1 MPLPR
6 PINPSYTLGVLTIA
20 STLSYLD
27 RQILGLL
34 AEPLR
39 QDLHLT
45 DLQIGLLQG
54 FTFAIVLATAGLP
67 LGRLVDTGNRVRI
80 AAVGIALWSI
90 MTAACG
96 FAGNFGA
103 LLLCRTGVAFGEA
116 ALTPAAYSLISDL
129 FPTRRRGLAISIYS
143 TGAFIGAGLSLVL
156 AATVLHELSSA
167 GNVFLLSGMQY
178 IWQMVFVFIGLPG
191 IVVALWAA
199 SLKEPRKHSGTV
211 PAPVPG
217 MAEIRAYFSNN
228 RVELASLYFCLGFAA
243 TQAYSYSAWIPT
255 VLIRTFHMPL
265 VAIGFS
271 LGPLLIASSV
281 SGLLFGA
288 VLGDSL
294 VRRGIA
300 AARPILM
307 CGAALAASLFAAAV
321 PFASTLNAALALIS
335 IATFL
340 STVIVANGPPA
351 LQDITPSRMRGIS
364 SAVGILIVT
373 LIGMGVGPTV
383 VGFVSQNIIGDPN
396 KIGVALSIVS
406 SAALVVSSALALV
419 AIFNYKLELDNT
431 AARAV

>member
-67 LGRLVDTGNRVRI
+67 LGRWVDTGNRVRI

-96 FAGNFGA
+96 FAGSFGA
-103 LLLCRTGVAFGEA
+103 LLLCRTGVALGEA

-167 GNVFLLSGMQY
+167 GNVFVLPGMQH

-191 IVVALWAA
+191 IAVALWAA
-199 SLKEPRKHSGTV
+199 SLKEPRKHSGATPGPIAGTV
-211 PAPVPG
+211 
-217 MAEIRAYFSNN
+217 EIRAYFLDN
-228 RVELASLYFCLGFAA
+228 RVELASLYFCLAFAA
-243 TQAYSYSAWIPT
+243 TQAYSYSSWVPT
-255 VLIRTFHMPL
+255 VLIRTFHMPPIA
-265 VAIGFS
+265 VGFS
-271 LGPLLIASSV
+271 LGPLFIASSV
-281 SGLLFGA
+281 SGLIFGA
-288 VLGDSL
+288 ILGDGL
-294 VRRGIA
+294 VRRGFA

-307 CGAALAASLFAAAV
+307 CGAALIAALFTAAM
-321 PFASTLNAALALIS
+321 PFASTLNAACPDSHRNIPIHNHCCERS
-335 IATFL
+335 SRT
-340 STVIVANGPPA
+340 SGHHTVPHAWHFKRSRHPDCDACRYGRRPHIGRVSQPGYAWGSE
-351 LQDITPSRMRGIS
+351 QDRRRTQRRIDCRSYR
-364 SAVGILIVT
+364 L
-373 LIGMGVGPTV
+373 
-383 VGFVSQNIIGDPN
+383 VGFGAGSHLQLQ
-396 KIGVALSIVS
+396 A
-406 SAALVVSSALALV
+406 
-419 AIFNYKLELDNT
+419 
-431 AARAV
+431 